1 MEASHQ
7 SPGLRHSPESSGGG
21 QGAPGG
27 SARSHASAMMHM
39 TFYLGYADVELLFPG
54 LIIRTPGEMAGACFV
69 VFLLAAAYEGL
80 KVGREFALRRSRVS
94 VRYSSVDAPGLDDGN
109 VLLDARR
116 TVRRRLLS
124 PPHLLQTALHVVQV
138 VLSYF
143 LMLLFMTY
151 NGYLCM
157 AVAAGAG
164 VGYFLFGWRRA
175 VVVDVTEHC
184 H

>member
-80 KVGREFALRRSRVS
+80 KVGRSCDGAVSSGQGVFVCALKGKQNV
-94 VRYSSVDAPGLDDGN
+94 
-109 VLLDARR
+109 VLLSWKHTGAG
-116 TVRRRLLS
+116 RRRLLS

>member
-1 MEASHQ
+1 
-7 SPGLRHSPESSGGG
+7 
-21 QGAPGG
+21 
-27 SARSHASAMMHM
+27 HM

-54 LIIRTPGEMAGACFV
+54 LIIRTPGALRRSATPCPHAGCVSGSEMAGACFV

-80 KVGREFALRRSRVS
+80 KVGREFALRKSRVS